1 MGNSPDCAIIVLD
14 SGLVLDSSC
23 LVFRTIFV
31 FAFNFILAAVKGSLA
46 KNSGNVDICVLA
58 VTAFRTG
65 QADMA
70 FRTILAIHSTD
81 GDAIIAV
88 FVFHGN
94 TVFAVLARFS
104 VMADDHRGSLTGFD
118 GEFAVLARCT
128 RLARFALLADGQL
141 IVEFN
146 VVDCFATLSIFFSS
160 NQQIVIST
168 DIITV
173 ISCTHFI

>member
-1 MGNSPDCAIIVLD
+1 MGNSPGRAIIVLNR
-14 SGLVLDSSC
+14 GLVLDAGC
-23 LVFRTIFV
+23 LVLRTVVFV
-31 FAFNFILAAVKGSLA
+31 LDFILVAVKGSLA

-58 VTAFRTG
+58 VIAFRTG

-94 TVFAVLARFS
+94 AIFAIFARFAI
-104 VMADDHRGSLTGFD
+104 MADDHRGSLTGFD

-141 IVEFN
+141 VVELD
-146 VVDCFATLSIFFSS
+146 VVDCFSTRRIFFSS